1 MFLLYLYMR
10 HFLIIIQLLLLGCFS
25 LQAQTDTLRMGFW
38 VQGVVTDAQSGRAME
53 SVLVSIPGKS
63 VSTVTNADGR
73 FTLKSQESFDRV
85 QFSHIG
91 YNTIERYV
99 DNGADLKVHMRPAA
113 LTLEGA
119 IIISGDPYEIVRAA
133 IARIPDNFGT
143 EATLLE
149 CFYRETIRKRTRYTY
164 ISEAVARI
172 YKSGYDDGI
181 WRDRAALDKSR
192 VLLSQRRSD
201 TLSVKVQGGPAQAIY
216 LDAVK
221 NRDIMFNQEDLPRY
235 IFEMEQPTYIDG
247 RMQFVIKFSPATL
260 LTDNALYYGTLYI
273 DRERLSFTRIEMSM
287 DMSDKG
293 RATRQIVVKKP
304 FSLRFTP
311 KEMSLVINYS
321 HDGVTSRMSYF
332 RSTFRFNCDWKK
344 RLLATNYTVVNELV
358 VTGVRQPATPIA
370 KNEVFKTSDI
380 LSDKASEFMDPD
392 FWQDYNIIEPSE
404 SLEHAV
410 MRLRKGR

>member
-1 MFLLYLYMR
+1 MR
-10 HFLIIIQLLLLGCFS
+10 HSLIIIQLLLLGCLS
-25 LQAQTDTLRMGFW
+25 LQAQTDTLRMGFS
-38 VQGVVTDAQSGRAME
+38 VQGIVTDAQSGRAME
-53 SVLVSIPGKS
+53 SVLVSIPDKS

-73 FTLKSQESFDRV
+73 FTLKSPESFDKV

-91 YNTIERYV
+91 YNTVERYV
-99 DNGADLKVHMRPAA
+99 DNGSDLKVQMRPAT
-113 LTLEGA
+113 LPLEGA
-119 IIISGDPYEIVRAA
+119 IIISGEPYEIVRTA
-133 IARIPDNFGT
+133 IEIIPDNFGA
-143 EATLLE
+143 EASLLE

-164 ISEAVARI
+164 ISEAVTRI
-172 YKSGYDDGI
+172 YKSGYDDGV

-216 LDAVK
+216 LDVVK
-221 NRDIMFNQEDLPRY
+221 NRDIMFNKEDLPFYR
-235 IFEMEQPTYIDG
+235 FEMEQPTYIDG
-247 RMQFVIKFSPATL
+247 RVQFVIKFSPATL
-260 LTDNALYYGTLYI
+260 STDNALYYGTLYI

-321 HDGVTSRMSYF
+321 YDGDISRLSYF

-344 RLLATNYTVVNELV
+344 RLLATNYTVINELA
-358 VTGVRQPATPIA
+358 VTGLRQPATPIA
-370 KNEVFKTSDI
+370 KSEMFKTSDI

-410 MRLRKGR
+410 SRLRKGR